1 VTFNYPPLFLGKNGL
16 IMEPESQVIQ
26 SILPKQLRDKEYD
39 KKFPSIVESLGKT
52 GAVLVSGH
60 LVINIIL

>member
-1 VTFNYPPLFLGKNGL
+1 
-16 IMEPESQVIQ
+16 MEPESQVIQ